1 MSYYTNAV
9 GRRMWMPEPSL
20 EPPDCWYEESDA
32 LEEEEYDRGED
43 ELNGR
48 FNRS

>member
-1 MSYYTNAV
+1 MSFQPPTTGCFNI
-9 GRRMWMPEPSL
+9 PEPSL
-20 EPPDCWYEESDA
+20 DEPEPWPVSPPWPPD
-32 LEEEEYDRGED
+32 EEEYDRGED